1 MAPVFLR
8 RGEFFGVVMMDKDF
22 QLNGAGDGKG
32 SASLTGPCVHFLG
45 EAVEG
50 ACPAHCDL
58 E

>member
-1 MAPVFLR
+1 
-8 RGEFFGVVMMDKDF
+8 MMDKDF